1 MNEEEIIRKELDE
14 KIEINLDQD
23 VYDSLL
29 RIYVEANLSEVSIQ
43 VFKDYIED
51 GYNAVDALSSAVIN
65 EMANIALKEKLDS
78 DDLAELSKEQDGKEE

>member
-29 RIYVEANLSEVSIQ
+29 RIYVEANLSEVSNQ

-78 DDLAELSKEQDGKEE
+78 DDLAELSQEQNGKEE

>member
-14 KIEINLDQD
+14 KIEINLDQP

-29 RIYVEANLSEVSIQ
+29 RIYVEANLSEVSNQ
-43 VFKDYIED
+43 VFKDYLED
-51 GYNAVDALSSAVIN
+51 GYSAVDALSSAVIN

-78 DDLAELSKEQDGKEE
+78 DDLAELSKEQDGK

>member
-29 RIYVEANLSEVSIQ
+29 RIYVEANLSEVSNQ
-43 VFKDYIED
+43 VFKDYLED
-51 GYNAVDALSSAVIN
+51 GYSAVDALSSAIIN

-78 DDLAELSKEQDGKEE
+78 DELAELSKEQDGKEE

>member
-29 RIYVEANLSEVSIQ
+29 RIYVEANLSEVSNQ

-51 GYNAVDALSSAVIN
+51 GYSAVDALSSAVIN

-78 DDLAELSKEQDGKEE
+78 GELDELLKEQDGK

>member
-29 RIYVEANLSEVSIQ
+29 RIYVEANLSEVSNQ
-43 VFKDYIED
+43 VFKDYLED

-78 DDLAELSKEQDGKEE
+78 DDLAELSQEQNGKEE

>member
-1 MNEEEIIRKELDE
+1 MNEEEILRKELDE

-29 RIYVEANLSEVSIQ
+29 RIYVEANLSEVSNQ

-78 DDLAELSKEQDGKEE
+78 DDLAELSQEQNGKEE

>member
-29 RIYVEANLSEVSIQ
+29 RIYVEANLSEVSNQ

-51 GYNAVDALSSAVIN
+51 GYSAVDALSSAVIN

-78 DDLAELSKEQDGKEE
+78 DDLAELSKEQDDKEE

>member
-29 RIYVEANLSEVSIQ
+29 RIYVEANLSEVSNQ

-78 DDLAELSKEQDGKEE
+78 DDLAELLKEQDDKEE

>member
-78 DDLAELSKEQDGKEE
+78 DELAELQKEQDGKEE